1 MAARAMPLSSSAAP
15 ATAYPA
21 RSEQT
26 GVDKGAGGSMRM
38 RIRDSRNGGPD
49 RARAPK
55 ARQRVSQHESHPRAG
70 SGQSGAGLS
79 PASPLTPWGVEGPVQ
94 AEVFVLRMR
103 AGRPE
108 LAGPCGPDPWYIE
121 VAAEDDP
128 VEVVSRLSRNLMGEP
143 VLVHSTSWRRA
154 RGAVVLSFVVVNS
167 DAQAPQL
174 VGVPISR
181 AQLARSSATSAAKTI
196 AAAQVLE
203 HGLRHLA
210 WLSREDQVV
219 MATLSDEWKHA
230 LEDYVPEP
238 FRNLV

>member
-1 MAARAMPLSSSAAP
+1 MVPS
-15 ATAYPA
+15 TPA
-21 RSEQT
+21 R
-26 GVDKGAGGSMRM
+26 
-38 RIRDSRNGGPD
+38 
-49 RARAPK
+49 
-55 ARQRVSQHESHPRAG
+55 
-70 SGQSGAGLS
+70 
-79 PASPLTPWGVEGPVQ
+79 PWAVEGPVQ

-128 VEVVSRLSRNLMGEP
+128 VEVVGRLSRNLMGEP

-154 RGAVVLSFVVVNS
+154 RGAVVLSFVVVNA
-167 DAQAPQL
+167 DGQAPQL

-181 AQLARSSATSAAKTI
+181 ADLARSGTTSAAPTI

-210 WLSREDQVV
+210 WLAREDEIV
-219 MATLSDEWKHA
+219 MAALSDEWKLA
-230 LEDYVPEP
+230 LAAYVPEP
-238 FRNLV
+238 FRNIL